1 MIVLVHSTIAILLPL
16 GSVLTSLL
24 LFSIIIIIIIYRL
37 CVFSHLQEEEHKE
50 LAHSVMG
57 KKSKRLYDRMQY
69 GIGVKDSKAAALHAK
84 AEALEAPAGGK
95 KGAKGDK
102 TRKAGAAVGGAAAK
116 KARRK

>member
-1 MIVLVHSTIAILLPL
+1 MCL
-16 GSVLTSLL
+16 
-24 LFSIIIIIIIYRL
+24 
-37 CVFSHLQEEEHKE
+37 FSHLQEEEHKE

-69 GIGVKDSKAAALHAK
+69 GIGIKDSKAAALHAK
-84 AEALEAPAGGK
+84 AEALEATAGGK

-116 KARRK
+116 KARKK